1 MKACDEKLRDSIL
14 RVMEQEDA
22 ELEEEMKQFE
32 PHVFSES
39 FEKKMEEVMRVQARK
54 SKRSSIIRYV
64 AVAVVVALLVGG
76 ILFIGSEDLR
86 ASEIGVGI
94 LEWMENF
101 FVVENDTNRSKDE
114 DVDVLFDESQIGY
127 LPEGFEKVE
136 EEVTF
141 SKVNYLYQNDDDEYV
156 SLLVYRNKAS
166 LGVDNDE
173 IVQEVALN
181 DAGLEYRYIY
191 KVDSSEHIIT
201 WIDKEELCYS
211 LSSSLEKEEI
221 MRIMNSITYTR

>member
-136 EEVTF
+136 EEVT
-141 SKVNYLYQNDDDEYV
+141 
-156 SLLVYRNKAS
+156 
-166 LGVDNDE
+166 
-173 IVQEVALN
+173 
-181 DAGLEYRYIY
+181 GL
-191 KVDSSEHIIT
+191 
-201 WIDKEELCYS
+201 
-211 LSSSLEKEEI
+211 
-221 MRIMNSITYTR
+221 

>member
-136 EEVTF
+136 EYESFSYVLYKYKNNIGDYIVLEVFRDKT
-141 SKVNYLYQNDDDEYV
+141 S
-156 SLLVYRNKAS
+156 S
-166 LGVDNDE
+166 GVDNDE
-173 IVQEVALN
+173 ITQEIGLN
-181 DAGLEYRYIY
+181 AFGDEYRYVH
-191 KVDSSEHIIT
+191 KEDSGENILT
-201 WIDKEELCYS
+201 WTDENDICYVLNTLLNQEEV
-211 LSSSLEKEEI
+211 I
-221 MRIMNSITYTR
+221 NIMNSINY

>member
-64 AVAVVVALLVGG
+64 AVAVVVALLAGG

>member
-221 MRIMNSITYTR
+221 MRIIGL